1 MGVRLSGDEWART
14 LHNFERTAFR
24 FECQGAYHEPYEQQA
39 LRQYLAGDEP
49 DLTYLRGWLDDVR
62 RGTDAGRRYSRVRVL
77 TDPLTDYLR
86 FELAVTP
93 HNEAAG
99 EDVRVLSA
107 SRAIELGP
115 LPSADFWLF
124 DDTLATV
131 MHFDDGEGFQ
141 YAEAVTDPGQVA
153 QFLEIR
159 EHVWDAAVSFREYV
173 MT

>member
-14 LHNFERTAFR
+14 LHDFERTAFR
-24 FECQGAYHEPYEQQA
+24 FECQGSYHEPYEQEA

-49 DLTYLRGWLDDVR
+49 DLAYLRPWLDDVR
-62 RGTDAGRRYSRVRVL
+62 RGTDAGRKYSRVRVV
-77 TDPLTDYLR
+77 TDPITDYLR

-99 EDVRVLSA
+99 EDVRVLPA
-107 SRAIELGP
+107 ARAAELGS
-115 LPSADFWLF
+115 LPNVDFWLF
-124 DDTLATV
+124 DDRLVTV
-131 MHFDDGEGFQ
+131 MHFDEVNGFQ
-141 YAEAVTDPGQVA
+141 YAEAVIEPRQVA

-159 EHVWDAAVSFREYV
+159 ERVWDAAVSFREYA

>member
-1 MGVRLSGDEWART
+1 MGIRLSGDEWARA
-14 LHNFERTAFR
+14 LHDFNCTAFR
-24 FECQGAYHEPYEQQA
+24 FECQGTYHEPYEQEA
-39 LRQYLAGDEP
+39 LRQYLAGEEP

-77 TDPLTDYLR
+77 TDPITDYLR

-107 SRAIELGP
+107 ARAAELGP
-115 LPSADFWLF
+115 LPTADFWLF
-124 DDTLATV
+124 DDHLATV
-131 MHFDDGEGFQ
+131 MHFDDREGFQ
-141 YAEAVTDPGQVA
+141 YAEAVTAPDEVA
-153 QFLEIR
+153 RFLEIR
-159 EHVWDAAVSFREYV
+159 ERVWDAAVSFREFV